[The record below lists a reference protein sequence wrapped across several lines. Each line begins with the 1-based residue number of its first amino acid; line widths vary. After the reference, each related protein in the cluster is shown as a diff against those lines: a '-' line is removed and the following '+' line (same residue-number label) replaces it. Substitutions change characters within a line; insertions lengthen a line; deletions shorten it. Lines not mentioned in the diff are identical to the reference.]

1 MSIVRSN
8 MKSPRLFTPIL
19 FLVFVIAG
27 GCIGQSY
34 QPSSQAQVT
43 GHPPGIYAAITPENL
58 QFLDFQFTSI
68 DPTDSRLIKAI
79 TRDQA
84 VRSAL
89 EFEPLGKN
97 ATSISTQVG
106 YFDNIST
113 VDLQN
118 HRPVWLVTYH
128 GVDTVSSG
136 PPEAE
141 HLVANTLTVA
151 IDAFQGVGIVSMTL
165 AVITP
170 ESGTSQTTGPS
181 STETGVPSLQEPTST
196 ASFPVATSSSQTTAT
211 QGAVIS
217 DPAIVIKNCEEI
229 FMAFEQKLKTTGW
242 IRTVYTI
249 VYFDNTQKA
258 YRDPRVMEQWYR
270 LDPDDQLVEGYTWFS
285 TLDGTVEQE
294 TLFQG
299 GIWYNVTVGGS
310 SRSYNTKVDFSGSF
324 ADQLKT
330 GERVTQEAVRYHD
343 ANTWRFF
350 YELNDGG
357 LRMARAMFFDRDSG
371 LIAGNETY
379 AVQSDG
385 SLQLV
390 SGAIYSHFDIN
401 ADPPLERF
409 QQILEKAQ
417 RMP

>member
-1 MSIVRSN
+1 
-8 MKSPRLFTPIL
+8 MKSQKRLSPL
-19 FLVFVIAG
+19 LLMALVLIG
-27 GCIGQSY
+27 GCVGQS
-34 QPSSQAQVT
+34 SQSGNQAKAT
-43 GHPPGIYAAITPENL
+43 APPLGINVSITPENL
-58 QFLDFQFTSI
+58 QFLDFHFTSI
-68 DPTDSRLIKAI
+68 DPADPRLNKAI
-79 TRDQA
+79 TEDQA
-84 VRSAL
+84 VKSAL

-106 YFDNIST
+106 YFDNNSVI
-113 VDLQN
+113 DLQN
-118 HRPVWLVTYH
+118 HRLVWLVTYH

-141 HLVANTLTVA
+141 HHVAHTLTVA
-151 IDAFQGVGIVSMTL
+151 IDALQGVGIVSMTL

-170 ESGTSQTTGPS
+170 ESGTSQTAGPS
-181 STETGVPSLQEPTST
+181 STETGVPSPQEPTST

-211 QGAVIS
+211 QGAVIL

-229 FMAFEQKLKTTGW
+229 FMAFEQKIKTTGW

-270 LDPDDQLVEGYTWFS
+270 LDPDGQLVEGYTWFS

-299 GIWYNVTVGGS
+299 GIWYNVTLGGS

-330 GERVTQEAVRYHD
+330 GEKVTQEAVRYHD
-343 ANTWRFF
+343 ANAWRFF

-379 AVQSDG
+379 AVQPDG

-390 SGAIYSHFDIN
+390 SGAIYTSFEID

-417 RMP
+417 KLP